1 MKTRHGRVFILGA
14 MVPSLFAALFCVW
27 QPSRFIRL
35 EHSVYDILVRAAGTR
50 PHSGQILI
58 VDVDDRSLAALGQ
71 WPWSRQMIAN
81 LLTKIRTLEAA
92 VVALDVMFPEPDR
105 HDDGIVTPDEAL
117 AGVLRKGGVILGY
130 GFTFDRVGQRALR
143 PHSCL
148 KHPASVAVLHRGADH
163 AVEPFFRATTAVC
176 NLPILAEA
184 AEGSGFLNAAPDAD
198 GILRRVPLLLEYQR
212 RHLSQPGALSAVAA
226 AYDTPRAML
235 RLANVNTAELS
246 LSSGTTGGSSIRP
259 IPLDGKSNLL
269 MRYRGRKRTFPYV
282 SAVDVLERSHR
293 RGCGEGQD
301 RFRRGHRA
309 RDTRGRCHAAR
320 HACSPAWRCRQ
331 PWPTTFCSR
340 TSCGAQSTR
349 C

>member
-14 MVPSLFAALFCVW
+14 MVPSLIAALLCVW

-81 LLTKIRTLEAA
+81 LLTEIRTLEAA

-117 AGVLRKGGVILGY
+117 AGVLRKGGVLLGY
-130 GFTFDRVGQRALR
+130 GFTFDRVDAT
-143 PHSCL
+143 PASPSCL
-148 KHPASVAVLHRGADH
+148 KHPASVAVLHRGADQ

-184 AEGSGFLNAAPDAD
+184 AEDSGFLNAAPDAD
-198 GILRRVPLLLEYQR
+198 GILRRVPLLLDVQR
-212 RHLSQPGALSAVAA
+212 RHLSQPRPVRGCSGIRHAASDASAGERQHRGAV
-226 AYDTPRAML
+226 TVERH
-235 RLANVNTAELS
+235 
-246 LSSGTTGGSSIRP
+246 
-259 IPLDGKSNLL
+259 
-269 MRYRGRKRTFPYV
+269 YRGI
-282 SAVDVLERSHR
+282 VDSTDSVGWQE
-293 RGCGEGQD
+293 QP
-301 RFRRGHRA
+301 A
-309 RDTRGRCHAAR
+309 HAL
-320 HACSPAWRCRQ
+320 
-331 PWPTTFCSR
+331 PWPQEDIPICVS
-340 TSCGAQSTR
+340 G
-349 C
+349 